1 MVLCSL
7 IAVCLVPYFYQLAL
21 PGIPVTRTLPVPV
34 VNHTCWFPTF
44 LQAVHVHPTPV
55 TPVPSPHTQV
65 SNPSSER
72 RTLIAQLLG
81 SLSSRV
87 DLGSQAHVLLTQL
100 HRLAEDRI
108 DQVGHFW
115 V

>member
-1 MVLCSL
+1 MVLCRS

-21 PGIPVTRTLPVPV
+21 PA
-34 VNHTCWFPTF
+34 TCNPH
-44 LQAVHVHPTPV
+44 LQASNLPPSGACSSHSCNPCTP
-55 TPVPSPHTQV
+55 PHTQHTSQV

-87 DLGSQAHVLLTQL
+87 DLGTQAHVLLTQL

>member
-1 MVLCSL
+1 MALQHLVFCCS
-7 IAVCLVPYFYQLAL
+7 IAACLVPYFYQLAL
-21 PGIPVTRTLPVPV
+21 PIPVTRT
-34 VNHTCWFPTF
+34 CRFPTF
-44 LQAVHVHPTPV
+44 FRAVHVHPTPV
-55 TPVPSPHTQV
+55 TPVTPPPPQHTSQV

-87 DLGSQAHVLLTQL
+87 DLGTQAHVLLTQL